1 MLYGSIAEIY
11 DRYRPSYGS
20 APFDLLRSELKTFD
34 RVVDL
39 GAGTGHVTRSLL
51 TLFSSV
57 TAVEPDSR
65 MARRLP
71 SCDGL
76 TVIEAFAEN
85 VDFPNSSLDAVVSG
99 TALHWMDV
107 HRVCASVDRWLK
119 SDGVFFFFGFPAK
132 RGALHIAPEG
142 ARAFLKREHEKWKPY
157 KQPSV
162 SDWVPYIELVE
173 GAGIPALLRPWQCI
187 VELTW
192 SPRDLAGYFL
202 STSFASAYAD
212 FNGGTHVYLAKLEE
226 NIIQAVG
233 LEKIRVTFTVEGV
246 IGRRN

>member
-107 HRVCASVDRWLK
+107 HLCVPKTLSSGGAARW
-119 SDGVFFFFGFPAK
+119 
-132 RGALHIAPEG
+132 IADNYETVRTEP
-142 ARAFLKREHEKWKPY
+142 
-157 KQPSV
+157 
-162 SDWVPYIELVE
+162 
-173 GAGIPALLRPWQCI
+173 GAGQRANDVA
-187 VELTW
+187 VE
-192 SPRDLAGYFL
+192 
-202 STSFASAYAD
+202 
-212 FNGGTHVYLAKLEE
+212 VLE
-226 NIIQAVG
+226 
-233 LEKIRVTFTVEGV
+233 
-246 IGRRN
+246 